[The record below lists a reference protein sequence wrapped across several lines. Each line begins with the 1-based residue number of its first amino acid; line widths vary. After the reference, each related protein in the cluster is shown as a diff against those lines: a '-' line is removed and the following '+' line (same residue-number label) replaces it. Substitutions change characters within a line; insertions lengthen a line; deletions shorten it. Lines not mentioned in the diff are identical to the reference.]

1 MLNGRHLLKSWCST
15 QKHITLS
22 SGEAELVAA
31 VKTAT
36 EAIGLSRLAWDWGLP
51 MEAWV
56 HVDSSAAIGM
66 IDRSGRLRHI
76 KIGHL
81 WIQERA
87 EEGEIQVRK
96 VRGDANVADLMT
108 KHLNEANVCKYMAML
123 GCEFRDGRADT
134 SLHLTK

>member
-1 MLNGRHLLKSWCST
+1 M
-15 QKHITLS
+15 
-22 SGEAELVAA
+22 VAA

-36 EAIGLSRLAWDWGLP
+36 EAIGMSRLAWDWGQDL
-51 MEAWV
+51 EAWA

-66 IDRSGRLRHI
+66 IDRRGSGLLRHI

-108 KHLNEANVCKYMAML
+108 KHLNESSVQKYMDML
-123 GCEFRDGRADT
+123 GCEFRDGRAEAT
-134 SLHLTK
+134 PAVQR